1 MKLGILGGTFDP
13 IHLGHLLMAELAWQE
28 LGLSRVLFI
37 PAGDPPHKQAAAKT
51 AAQHRQG
58 MVAAAIADNP
68 HFELSLIDLERP
80 GPHYS
85 LDTVRLVRAKY
96 EVAAEECFFII
107 GGDSLV
113 DLPKWYNSPQLV
125 QLCRLA
131 VAHRPGYRPDLAG
144 LEKAIPGLGRRVN
157 WVEMPVS
164 GVSSSEIRARVRAG
178 LSIRYQVAEPV
189 RVYIKQHRL
198 YQTQELRF

>member
-13 IHLGHLLMAELAWQE
+13 IHLGHLLMAEVAWQE
-28 LGLSRVLFI
+28 LGLSRVLFV
-37 PAGDPPHKQAAAKT
+37 PAGHPPHKQEAEKT
-51 AAQHRQG
+51 AAYHRQG

-80 GPHYS
+80 GPHYTI
-85 LDTVRLVRAKY
+85 DTVRLVRARY
-96 EVAAEECFFII
+96 DVAADRCFFII

-113 DLPKWYNSPQLV
+113 DLPKWYRTAELV
-125 QLCRLA
+125 RLCRLA
-131 VAHRPGYRPDLAG
+131 VIHRPGYKPDLTS
-144 LEKAIPGLGRRVN
+144 LERSIPGLSARVD

-189 RVYIKQHRL
+189 REYIECRRL
-198 YQTQELRF
+198 YQAGSD

>member
-13 IHLGHLLMAELAWQE
+13 IHVGHLLMAEVAWQA
-28 LGLSRVLFI
+28 LGLSRVLFV
-37 PAGDPPHKQAAAKT
+37 PAGDPPHKQEAEKMAAH
-51 AAQHRQG
+51 HRRA

-85 LDTVRLVRAKY
+85 VDTVRLVRAKY
-96 EVAAEECFFII
+96 DVAADGCFFII

-113 DLPKWYNSPQLV
+113 DLPKWYHTAELA

-131 VAHRPGYRPDLAG
+131 VIHRPGYRPDLAW
-144 LEKAIPGLGRRVN
+144 LENVIPGLSRRVN

-164 GVSSSEIRARVRAG
+164 GVSSSEIRARVGAG

-189 RVYIKQHRL
+189 RAYIEQHCL
-198 YQTQELRF
+198 YQTSCG